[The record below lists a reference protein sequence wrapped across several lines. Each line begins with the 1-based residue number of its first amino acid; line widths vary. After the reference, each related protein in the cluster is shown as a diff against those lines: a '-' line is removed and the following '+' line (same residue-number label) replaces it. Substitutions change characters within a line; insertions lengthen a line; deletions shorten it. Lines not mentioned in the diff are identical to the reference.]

1 MGFKSKGMDF
11 FPDNDPFNQKG
22 ATPTQFHTTNN
33 KLQVS
38 ARSLELI
45 FTDKNWPPGATSLPE
60 SLKDSGKSRADLWQ
74 LAGNVGLELAIIES
88 NKSGKQV
95 GNHTAETNL
104 CAEIGKEN
112 CKMTL
117 DRPLPFRTGRIDCV
131 PDPKLKWSPYDF
143 EATRKERH
151 SNTYGTGKKVIDD
164 LKRDFNLT
172 AKESIALF
180 ALHGLA
186 VMGRN
191 PEEAAKY
198 KWIGGSVDQ
207 NNMKTTFSNMYH
219 KILNGKSYHRG
230 PLQLYN
236 NDGFT
241 QFQGLRFIQ

>member
-11 FPDNDPFNQKG
+11 TKDNDPFKQIG

-33 KLQVS
+33 KFQMS

-45 FTDKNWPPGATSLPE
+45 YTDKNWPPGATSLPE
-60 SLKDSGKSRADLWQ
+60 SLKNSGKSRADLWQ
-74 LAGNVGLELAIIES
+74 LAGYVGLELAIIGS
-88 NKSGKQV
+88 NKSGQQF

-104 CAEIGKEN
+104 CAEIGNEN

-117 DRPLPFRTGRIDCV
+117 AKPIPFRTGRIDCV
-131 PDPKLKWSPYDF
+131 SDQALKWTPYDF

-151 SNTYGTGKKVIDD
+151 SNTYGTGKQVIDD

-207 NNMKTTFSNMYH
+207 NNMKTTFSNMNH
-219 KILNGKSYHRG
+219 KTLHGKSYHRG
-230 PLQLYN
+230 PPQLWN
-236 NDGFT
+236 NEGFST
-241 QFQGLRFIQ
+241 FQGLN

>member
-1 MGFKSKGMDF
+1 MDF
-11 FPDNDPFNQKG
+11 WEGNDPFNQIG
-22 ATPTQFHTTNN
+22 ATPTQRHTTNN
-33 KLQVS
+33 KLQMS

-45 FTDKNWPPGATSLPE
+45 YTDKNWPPGAASLPE
-60 SLKDSGKSRADLWQ
+60 SLKNSGKSRADLWQ
-74 LAGNVGLELAIIES
+74 FAGNVALEKAIVES
-88 NKSGKQV
+88 NESGLQI

-104 CAEIGKEN
+104 CAQIGKEN
-112 CKMTL
+112 CQMRL
-117 DRPLPFRTGRIDCV
+117 DKPIPFRTGRIDCV
-131 PDPKLKWSPYDF
+131 PDKALKWTPYDF

-151 SNTYGTGKKVIDD
+151 SNTYGTGKQAIDD
-164 LKRDFNLT
+164 MKRDFNLT

-180 ALHGLA
+180 ALHGLS

-241 QFQGLRFIQ
+241 EFQGLKKTSINLLK